1 MKLAKHKLFQNF
13 NILLFIVL
21 GIIDCTICFLSFIA
35 AWAEDDGSLTDN
47 LFAIILAK
55 SFYILRFPIHTF
67 FSASLNNIY
76 FFYYALFINAII
88 RSIFFER
95 SYYFYKQ
102 FRK

>member
-21 GIIDCTICFLSFIA
+21 VIIDSTICFLSSIA

-55 SFYILRFPIHTF
+55 SYYILKFPMHTF
-67 FSASLNNIY
+67 FSASLNSVY
-76 FFYYALFINAII
+76 TFYYALFINVII
-88 RSIFFER
+88 RSIIFER
-95 SYYFYKQ
+95 CYYFYKLY
-102 FRK
+102 RK